1 MKLRK
6 GLVGVLIY
14 LLLIVSAFAGQW
26 QPYGN
31 RYAIV
36 VMGGNVTGQM
46 YRWYW
51 NDTSGKVWA
60 LMSWGFASEDIIYLT
75 YGDSADVHPE
85 LVDGI
90 STKANVKAAFD
101 TIAARVTYDDL
112 VHVWWVDHGNTSGFQ
127 VHDGFVYFTE
137 LKEWIDSLDCKAYIG
152 AYNPCYSGA
161 IMPHMQGL
169 CNNQRRVI
177 TATSVN
183 ASQGN
188 SYGWAGQWRF
198 AMRGGRPDTY
208 ASWYADKNQDG
219 YIALDEAYEWETP
232 HSNSAG
238 EYPLFDDNCDGVG
251 GDLTNPATYD
261 SSGQDSTKDGFYGQ
275 FYSLMAWYDR
285 NADDNGHNSFLASS
299 SILSSSNAWLM
310 SQTSDVNI
318 EWSTG
323 APLPTPVCGGA
334 SGVINNKIYVFGG
347 HPSPAPVHYVY
358 DIISN
363 TWSTVESMPI
373 HGSLARGVVYDGKLY
388 VLGSHTL
395 GSDTIRCYDPVAD
408 SWELLSAPY
417 SGWREFC
424 KYGAAA
430 VGDTIY
436 YYYVEE
442 SYTYYPQQNFWK
454 YDVTNDTFIEQ
465 STPPLPKRM
474 YIASASDGDFCYAVG
489 GLSHVD
495 LNPIQDVIRYD
506 PSSGTWETI
515 DSLPEPI
522 AFTDGDFLEDH
533 LFIAGGGAGYGSWP
547 ASDHVYYWSQGTGW
561 VSTTPLPAPVGI
573 PHVEMATI
581 DTIDYIYVFGGYNN
595 GYLNTL
601 YIGKINDLGAE
612 EITISRPRF
621 ILDLTVNPNLIRDQM
636 TVNFSISN
644 TSEATFLVYD
654 ITGRIV
660 RHLTRGN
667 YQAGFH
673 RLSFNLKDLASG
685 IYFLELITPATQKRI
700 KIVKIK

>member
-6 GLVGVLIY
+6 GLVGVFIY
-14 LLLIVSAFAGQW
+14 LLLVVSAFAGQW

-60 LMSWGFASEDIIYLT
+60 LMSWGFAPEDIIYLT
-75 YGDSADVHPE
+75 YGDSANVHPE

-101 TIAARVTYDDL
+101 TIAAKATYDDL

-137 LKEWIDSLDCKAYIG
+137 LKEWIDSIDCKAYIG

-208 ASWYADKNQDG
+208 VPWYADKNQDG

-232 HSNSAG
+232 HSNSSG
-238 EYPLFDDNCDGVG
+238 EYPLFDDNGDGVG

-285 NADDNGHNSFLASS
+285 NADDNGPNPFLASS
-299 SILSSSNAWLM
+299 SILSSSNSWLTP
-310 SQTSDVNI
+310 QTSDVNI

-323 APLPTPVCGGA
+323 APLPTPVCGSA

-347 HPSPAPVHYVY
+347 HPSPEPIHYVY
-358 DIISN
+358 DIVSN
-363 TWSTVESMPI
+363 TWSTVEPMPI
-373 HGSLARGVVYDGKLY
+373 HGSLTRGVVYDGKLY
-388 VLGSHTL
+388 VLG
-395 GSDTIRCYDPVAD
+395 
-408 SWELLSAPY
+408 
-417 SGWREFC
+417 
-424 KYGAAA
+424 
-430 VGDTIY
+430 
-436 YYYVEE
+436 
-442 SYTYYPQQNFWK
+442 
-454 YDVTNDTFIEQ
+454 
-465 STPPLPKRM
+465 
-474 YIASASDGDFCYAVG
+474 
-489 GLSHVD
+489 
-495 LNPIQDVIRYD
+495 
-506 PSSGTWETI
+506 
-515 DSLPEPI
+515 
-522 AFTDGDFLEDH
+522 
-533 LFIAGGGAGYGSWP
+533 
-547 ASDHVYYWSQGTGW
+547 
-561 VSTTPLPAPVGI
+561 
-573 PHVEMATI
+573 
-581 DTIDYIYVFGGYNN
+581 
-595 GYLNTL
+595 
-601 YIGKINDLGAE
+601 
-612 EITISRPRF
+612 
-621 ILDLTVNPNLIRDQM
+621 
-636 TVNFSISN
+636 
-644 TSEATFLVYD
+644 
-654 ITGRIV
+654 
-660 RHLTRGN
+660 
-667 YQAGFH
+667 
-673 RLSFNLKDLASG
+673 
-685 IYFLELITPATQKRI
+685 
-700 KIVKIK
+700 